1 MEELQVKVEQSPGV
15 IKCNFDEI
23 KEALK
28 VQMTAYTSLE
38 ITEADIKERKADLAT
53 LRKIRTAVDDERKRV
68 KKEFSKPYDAFEAE
82 VKEVLAV
89 IDEPID
95 MINGKLK
102 EFETKRIEEKQ
113 AHLHEL
119 YDTNIGDFA
128 EYLPYESVATRKWDN
143 ATYSDKDILFDISE
157 AVTKV
162 KSDIEVI
169 KALGS
174 EIEEECLAVYK
185 KAGND
190 LKAAIQKNND
200 YNSAKKLAEE
210 KVKEETA
217 KRAEEPPVVAEEEKS
232 VELPKSENKEEDV
245 IYFKVTGTENI
256 QMVRDFCGL
265 NGINVEEIPG

>member
-15 IKCNFDEI
+15 IKCNFEEI

-28 VQMTAYTSLE
+28 LQMTAYTSLK
-38 ITEADIKERKADLAT
+38 ITENDIKERKADLAT

-68 KKEFSKPYDAFEAE
+68 KKEFSKPYDEFEAE

-102 EFETKRIEEKQ
+102 EFEAKRIEEKQ
-113 AHLHEL
+113 AHLHDL
-119 YDTNIGDFA
+119 YESNIGDYA
-128 EYLPYESVATRKWDN
+128 EYLPYESVANKKWDN

-157 AVTKV
+157 AILKV

-169 KALGS
+169 HSLDS
-174 EIEEECLAVYK
+174 EIEEECLAAYR

-190 LKAAIQKNND
+190 LNAAIQKNND
-200 YNSAKKLAEE
+200 YNAAKKLAEDKVRE
-210 KVKEETA
+210 EASQKIEEAPVEVKED
-217 KRAEEPPVVAEEEKS
+217 KP
-232 VELPKSENKEEDV
+232 VELPKAESKEEEV
-245 IYFKVTGTENI
+245 IYFKVTGSVNI
-256 QMVRDFCGL
+256 SMVRDFCGL
-265 NGINVEEIPG
+265 NDIKVEEIPG